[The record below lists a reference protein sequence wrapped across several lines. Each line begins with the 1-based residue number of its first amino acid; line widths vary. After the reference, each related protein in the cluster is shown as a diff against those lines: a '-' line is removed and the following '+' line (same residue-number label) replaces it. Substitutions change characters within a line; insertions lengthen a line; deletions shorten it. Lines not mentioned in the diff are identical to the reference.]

1 MTLVSSEAW
10 AFDQMY
16 MRTFAQTDLDI
27 FFFNGAIGKLDLIA
41 GMYNLNDQRYIN
53 FDKGIAYPIYLLDF
67 TDPEYSQ
74 LLANRIVTSPYT
86 AAIVGLNNHTDY
98 ADIVFNPVNGF
109 SQRKFIHLITLPFF
123 RDRNH
128 VRQNMIV
135 HQKFQGWALNH
146 WHRGA
151 EWHFQF
157 SRWTNAGAYRY
168 GYRIYKGD
176 FAQYI
181 RIYVDYGVYRH

>member
-1 MTLVSSEAW
+1 MRVAAWNTVDQSVTLVSSEAW
-10 AFDQMY
+10 DFAGMY
-16 MRTFAQTDLDI
+16 MRTFAKTDLDI
-27 FFFNGAIGKLDLIA
+27 FFFNGAIGKIDLIA

-53 FDKGIAYPIYLLDF
+53 FDKGLANPIYLLDF

-74 LLANRIVTSPYT
+74 LLANRIVSSPYT

-135 HQKFQGWALNH
+135 HQKF
-146 WHRGA
+146 
-151 EWHFQF
+151 
-157 SRWTNAGAYRY
+157 
-168 GYRIYKGD
+168 
-176 FAQYI
+176 
-181 RIYVDYGVYRH
+181 